1 MYPPVRNLNCTGCYP
16 CIRSV
21 FLYVWVDMLLWKQQ
35 HRWDHELHR
44 SVFINVAFMTMYLHV
59 LHHHPNTFIIAA
71 SVLKALRVDD
81 MRAVAT
87 RMHISYTSYIIEA
100 QCIVFMSRNMI
111 SWTWQWY
118 NVFCVANDVCGQ
130 CGWIN
135 PSYLTHLP
143 LDKMAAIS
151 QMIFS
156 SAFSWMKMHELWL
169 KCPNWQWISI
179 GLDNGLVPNR
189 RQAIIWAHT
198 DPIHWR
204 IYAAPGG
211 RWVKQLIMAL
221 QWRHNEYDGVSNHQ
235 PDDCLL
241 NRLFRRSSKKKSKL
255 RVTGL
260 CVGNSPGTGEF
271 PEQRA
276 SNAENVSIWWR
287 HHGPHLQQHKSG

>member
-1 MYPPVRNLNCTGCYP
+1 MYPPVRNLSCTGCYP

-21 FLYVWVDMLLWKQQ
+21 FLYVWVDMLLWKQH

-59 LHHHPNTFIIAA
+59 LHHHPNAFIIAA

-111 SWTWQWY
+111 SWTRQWY

-143 LDKMAAIS
+143 PGQNGRHFADDIFKCIFLNENAWIVIEMS
-151 QMIFS
+151 QLTMNQ
-156 SAFSWMKMHELWL
+156 HWL
-169 KCPNWQWISI
+169 
-179 GLDNGLVPNR
+179 R
-189 RQAIIWAHT
+189 
-198 DPIHWR
+198 
-204 IYAAPGG
+204 
-211 RWVKQLIMAL
+211 
-221 QWRHNEYDGVSNHQ
+221 
-235 PDDCLL
+235 
-241 NRLFRRSSKKKSKL
+241 
-255 RVTGL
+255 
-260 CVGNSPGTGEF
+260 
-271 PEQRA
+271 
-276 SNAENVSIWWR
+276 
-287 HHGPHLQQHKSG
+287 